1 MSKRF
6 KLTKYKGKL
15 PNLNSPNVGIIIT
28 TGDESEN
35 IKMEKALL
43 KKYPNLMIPKK
54 GTMH

>member
-6 KLTKYKGKL
+6 KLSKYKGKL
-15 PNLNSPNVGIIIT
+15 PNLNSPNVGIIIA

-35 IKMEKALL
+35 MKMEKALL
-43 KKYPNLMIPKK
+43 EKYPNLMIPKK

>member
-6 KLTKYKGKL
+6 KLSKFKGKL
-15 PNLNSPNVGIIIT
+15 PNLNSPNVGIIIA

-35 IKMEKALL
+35 MKMEKALL
-43 KKYPNLMIPKK
+43 EKYPNLMIPKK